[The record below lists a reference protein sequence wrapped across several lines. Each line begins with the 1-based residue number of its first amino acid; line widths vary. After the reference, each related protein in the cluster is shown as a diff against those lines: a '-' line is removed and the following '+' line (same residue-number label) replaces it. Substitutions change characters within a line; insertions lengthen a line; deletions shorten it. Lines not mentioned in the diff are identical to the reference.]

1 MTIRTLTAAIL
12 LGGSAL
18 LGAQSAQA
26 FSYVTPTDATL
37 LEQADGAVV
46 VTVQA
51 PVMATGTGLSD
62 GGYTVHVDRALAGPA
77 LLGTQRLALPPM
89 PVNGVP
95 QITHGIPVL
104 AEGEKV
110 LVFYQRGADGA
121 LRPVHLS
128 LGLFQAA
135 TTGDGDAA
143 WLRSLEN
150 GDNLAKDLNAEYHAA
165 RDGRAFERWIT
176 QRAAGMKSARDYL
189 LAEEATRSVAKY
201 RTMSTP
207 YRWTQ
212 FDSNQSVSWKATSN
226 GLAGYGFDEASALNQ
241 ATAAWNNDSGS
252 RILINY
258 TGTVPFSTSLDEGSN
273 PTHIV
278 IWEDP
283 EGEISGSFS
292 CSQGGTLAIGG
303 AWYGG
308 SGGTVNGISFKQAMK
323 GYVIT
328 QDGAGC
334 WYAANSGR
342 NGAEVLTH
350 EIGHA
355 LGFGHSCGDQSSCAD
370 PVQNQATMRARAHG
384 DGRGAVIND
393 DDRAVARLLYPAP
406 TTGGGTTTTRVFRS
420 GFE

>member
-1 MTIRTLTAAIL
+1 MTTRSLAAAIL
-12 LGGSAL
+12 LAGTAL
-18 LGAQSAQA
+18 FGAPAAHA
-26 FSYVTPTDATL
+26 FSYVTPTDSVL
-37 LEQADGAVV
+37 LEQAEGAVV
-46 VTVQA
+46 VTVQS
-51 PVMATGTGLSD
+51 PVIATGTGLAD
-62 GGYTVHVDRALAGPA
+62 GGYTVHVDRALSGPA
-77 LLGTQRLALPPM
+77 LMGTQRLALPPM
-89 PVNGVP
+89 PVNGTP

-110 LVFYQRGADGA
+110 LLFYRRDADGA
-121 LRPVHLS
+121 LRPVQLS

-135 TTGDGDAA
+135 KTDADTPA

-150 GDNLAKDLNAEYHAA
+150 GDNLAKDFNAEYHSP
-165 RDGRAFERWIT
+165 RDAQRFERWIT
-176 QRAAGMKSARDYL
+176 ERAAGMASTRDYL
-189 LAEEATRSVAKY
+189 LAEPASRALSKY

-212 FDSNQSVSWKATSN
+212 FDSNQTVGWKSTSN
-226 GLAGYGFDEASALNQ
+226 GLAGYSFDEGAAMTQALG
-241 ATAAWNNDSGS
+241 AWTNDAGS
-252 RILINY
+252 RIAIAY
-258 TGTVPFSTSLDEGSN
+258 TGTVTFNTSLDSGDN
-273 PTHIV
+273 PTHVV

-292 CSQGGTLAIGG
+292 CSQGGTLAVGG

-308 SGGTVNGISFKQAMK
+308 SGGTVNGISFKQAVK

-334 WYAANSGR
+334 WYAANGGR

-355 LGFGHSCGDQSSCAD
+355 LGFGHSCGDVSTCSD
-370 PVQNQATMRARAHG
+370 PLQNQATMRARSHG

-393 DDRAVARLLYPAP
+393 DDRAIARLLYPAP
-406 TTGGGTTTTRVFRS
+406 AGAGTTGTKVFTS